1 MHGYAPSKLK
11 DLKRMDME
19 GRFKL
24 VLHPSSVF
32 QKGSF
37 SLVKVCED
45 VRLIIGKKLGKAEG
59 RRIRNHLYRLRTG

>member
-1 MHGYAPSKLK
+1 M
-11 DLKRMDME
+11 KRMDME

-24 VLHPSSVF
+24 VIHPSQVF

-45 VRLIIGKKLGKAEG
+45 VRIIVGKKLGKAEG
-59 RRIRNHLYRLRTG
+59 RRVRNHMHRLRIG